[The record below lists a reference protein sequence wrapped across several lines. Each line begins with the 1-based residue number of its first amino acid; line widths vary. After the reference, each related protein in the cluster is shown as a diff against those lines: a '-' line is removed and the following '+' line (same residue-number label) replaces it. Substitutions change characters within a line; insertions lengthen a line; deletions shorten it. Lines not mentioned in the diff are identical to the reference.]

1 MDILL
6 TPGGDLDI
14 TGRGDVAL
22 TESIRQAVR
31 IRLLWHKGEWRF
43 APGLG
48 VPWFEDVFTKSPNTA
63 RIRAH
68 IRREALAAK
77 GVRDV
82 RDVKVETNPQTRRAK
97 ISFELATDEGTF
109 REEAEI
115 PWQTGT
121 A

>member
-6 TPGGDLDI
+6 TKSGDLDI
-14 TGRGDVAL
+14 TERGDVML
-22 TESIRQAVR
+22 TESVRQAVR

-48 VPWFEDVFTKSPNTA
+48 VPWFEDVFTKNPNAA

-68 IRREALAAK
+68 VRREALAAK
-77 GVRDV
+77 GARDI
-82 RDVKVETNPQTRRAK
+82 RNIEIEIDPRTRAAK
-97 ISFELATDEGTF
+97 ISFEIATDEGTY

>member
-6 TPGGDLDI
+6 TPDGDLNI
-14 TGRGDVAL
+14 TGRGDIQL
-22 TESIRQAVR
+22 TGSVRQAAR

-48 VPWFEDVFTKSPNTA
+48 VPWFEDVFAKNPNIA

-68 IRREALAAK
+68 IRREALAAE
-77 GVRDV
+77 GARDV
-82 RDVKVETNPQTRRAK
+82 RNIEIEIDPRTRAAK
-97 ISFELATDEGTF
+97 ISFEIATDEGTY